1 VTRHIIFPHQLLLQ
15 LLIQIVKRAP
25 SIRKLRIPAC
35 STRRQCVRPQERE
48 PGPPW
53 VERRVD
59 VEERVALAKVVAF
72 GVELGDGPVVLEVR
86 DVEDLVVRKAVFAAQ
101 C

>member
-1 VTRHIIFPHQLLLQ
+1 
-15 LLIQIVKRAP
+15 
-25 SIRKLRIPAC
+25 
-35 STRRQCVRPQERE
+35 VRPQERE

-53 VERRVD
+53 IERRVD
-59 VEERVALAKVVAF
+59 MEEHVALAKVVAF
-72 GVELGDGPVVLEVR
+72 GVELGDGTVILEVR

>member
-1 VTRHIIFPHQLLLQ
+1 M
-15 LLIQIVKRAP
+15 
-25 SIRKLRIPAC
+25 
-35 STRRQCVRPQERE
+35 RPQERE

>member
-1 VTRHIIFPHQLLLQ
+1 VARYIIFLHQLLLQ

-25 SIRKLRIPAC
+25 SIRKLRIPAR
-35 STRRQCVRPQERE
+35 SARRQRVCPQERE

-53 VERRVD
+53 IERRVD

-72 GVELGDGPVVLEVR
+72 GVELGDGAVVLEVR
-86 DVEDLVVRKAVFAAQ
+86 DVEDLVVREAVFAAQ
-101 C
+101 R

>member
-1 VTRHIIFPHQLLLQ
+1 
-15 LLIQIVKRAP
+15 
-25 SIRKLRIPAC
+25 
-35 STRRQCVRPQERE
+35 VRPQERE

-53 VERRVD
+53 IERRVD

-72 GVELGDGPVVLEVR
+72 GVELGDGAVVLEVR
-86 DVEDLVVRKAVFAAQ
+86 NVKDLVVCKAVFAAQ